1 MSQSPRRRVALRRIA
16 SFASFTAFA
25 VVVVGGFALLGSV
38 SPAFAD
44 DQSRA
49 VNACRAS
56 VVQRVEGVTAASLGL
71 DRVGGGGRRY
81 KIWLGATPDGDAAAR
96 QFYCVV
102 KRSGAVEEVTAL
114 NADGTPGQ
122 SLLAAR

>member
-1 MSQSPRRRVALRRIA
+1 MSHSPRRAAALRKLTA
-16 SFASFTAFA
+16 SRSFPAFA
-25 VVVVGGFALLGSV
+25 AVVIGGLSV
-38 SPAFAD
+38 PGTIRPAYAD

-49 VNACRAS
+49 IAACRDTVAR
-56 VVQRVEGVTAASLGL
+56 QVEGMSPASLGIE
-71 DRVGGGGRRY
+71 RVGGGGRRY
-81 KIWLGATPDGDAAAR
+81 KVWLAASVSADAAAH